1 MLTRPELQR
10 YAHDS
15 GLRDIM
21 IAEKEVILMFLL

>member
-15 GLRDIM
+15 GLSDIM
-21 IAEKEVILMFLL
+21 IAEKEVILTFLL